1 MENKSD
7 TMTFKDTIKNYLYA
21 LKLAG
26 KLYLFKFTVN
36 LLLDVVQRAIVF
48 FSFTYLL
55 RYIVNGIQNKT
66 PALNLIV
73 YVLTMLILNIV
84 FAIINEAYSSIL
96 EPIIERKS
104 SARLTKEIY
113 IKSLEADYANFENV
127 ESYEKYNRVLS
138 NSVGALNDAMASVR
152 EAVGLAISLAL
163 NIWLVLS
170 IDPFLMVFAIPPL
183 IITFFT
189 PKLQKIYYDY
199 SVAEQVINRKSDYTR
214 RTFYQAE
221 FAKEMRLTNIHKVM
235 IARFESSI
243 KDYIHLLRTK
253 GLKNALISYSLSF
266 ISSIVAPFSAQMYAL
281 YRALVSKT
289 IMYGDCLVAINTLS
303 VFTSIISSINV
314 IISYICNSS
323 LYIQDYRQ
331 FMTEEPTVNPNRNG
345 LEPISGDIE
354 LCNVSFRYNGATE
367 DTLRD
372 VSLKIKKGEKIAIV
386 GHNGAGKTTLVKLLL
401 RLYDPTEGKI
411 CMSGHDIREYKL
423 KEYRNTYGVLFQ
435 DYKLMSVTV
444 AENVLGRVYRQGD
457 DAIVIDSLKKA
468 DVWENISAQPKGIH
482 TVMTCEFDDDGLI
495 LSGGQTQKLAIASI
509 YARNADTVILD
520 EPSSALDPLAEHE
533 MYRNMLEASHG
544 KTVIFI
550 SHRLSSAVSAD
561 RIFFMEEGR
570 LAEQGS
576 HAELMRLNGK
586 YAEMFRMQA
595 QNYTDE
601 INEGIS
607 HE

>member
-1 MENKSD
+1 M
-7 TMTFKDTIKNYLYA
+7 
-21 LKLAG
+21 
-26 KLYLFKFTVN
+26 
-36 LLLDVVQRAIVF
+36 
-48 FSFTYLL
+48 
-55 RYIVNGIQNKT
+55 
-66 PALNLIV
+66 
-73 YVLTMLILNIV
+73 
-84 FAIINEAYSSIL
+84 
-96 EPIIERKS
+96 
-104 SARLTKEIY
+104 
-113 IKSLEADYANFENV
+113 
-127 ESYEKYNRVLS
+127 
-138 NSVGALNDAMASVR
+138 
-152 EAVGLAISLAL
+152 
-163 NIWLVLS
+163 
-170 IDPFLMVFAIPPL
+170 
-183 IITFFT
+183 
-189 PKLQKIYYDY
+189 
-199 SVAEQVINRKSDYTR
+199 INRKSDYTR

-243 KDYIHLLRTK
+243 KDYIYLLRTK
-253 GLKNALISYSLSF
+253 GLKNALISYSFSF
-266 ISSIVAPFSAQMYAL
+266 ISSIVSPFAAQIYAL

-331 FMTEEPTVNPNRNG
+331 FMTEEPTVNPNSSG
-345 LEPISGDIE
+345 LEPTSGDIE
-354 LCNVSFRYNGATE
+354 LCNVSFRYNGAVE

-372 VSLKIKKGEKIAIV
+372 VSLKIRKGEKIAIV

-401 RLYDPTEGKI
+401 RLYDPTDGEI
-411 CMSGHDIREYKL
+411 CMNGHDIREYKL
-423 KEYRNTYGVLFQ
+423 REYRHTYGVVFQ
-435 DYKLMSVTV
+435 DYKPMSVTV

-457 DAIVIDSLKKA
+457 DALVIDSLKKA
-468 DVWENISAQPKGIH
+468 GVWENVSVQPKGIH
-482 TVMTCEFDDDGLI
+482 TVMTREFDDDGLI

-561 RIFFMEEGR
+561 RIFFMEKRRVE
-570 LAEQGS
+570 EHGS